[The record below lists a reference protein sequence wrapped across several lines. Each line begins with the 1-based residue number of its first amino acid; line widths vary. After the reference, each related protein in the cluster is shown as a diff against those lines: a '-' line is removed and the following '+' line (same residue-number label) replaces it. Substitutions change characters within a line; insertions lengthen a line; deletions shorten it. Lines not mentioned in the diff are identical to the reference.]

1 MKIKTKRKFIK
12 EFKAALNRA
21 KTLYALFVTN
31 GVYQKAPG
39 KYAPLRTP
47 DRRDA
52 AAFIFIEASSKF
64 EAFCYQ
70 AFLYDSCDRYG
81 IKAKTAEFIIGSSDK
96 GTESTFGWTTPKTL
110 NSRGGNLLTKK
121 SIFGNLKSN
130 LGELLYD
137 RLGEAHEIRNRIA
150 HPPATA
156 NSTISKFAIKLGVP
170 AKNTKFLS
178 VGRLLMDY
186 PSANLAT
193 ERYFHIYLKA
203 YFDFVTKYQNY

>member
-1 MKIKTKRKFIK
+1 MNIKTKRKFIK

-52 AAFIFIEASSKF
+52 AAFIFLEASSKF

-81 IKAKTAEFIIGSSDK
+81 IKGKTAEFIIGSSDK
-96 GTESTFGWTTPKTL
+96 GTESTFGWTTPRIL
-110 NSRGGNLLTKK
+110 NARGENLLTHK
-121 SIFGNLKSN
+121 SFFGNLKSN
-130 LGELLYD
+130 LDQQLYD
-137 RLGEAHEIRNRIA
+137 RLEQAHGIRNRIA
-150 HPPATA
+150 HDPATA
-156 NSTISKFAIKLGVP
+156 NSTIKRLAISLGVP

-186 PSANLAT
+186 PSANPAT

-203 YFDFVTKYQNY
+203 YLDFVTKYENY